1 MRAGV
6 ISLLVVAGLMAFPIG
21 ASAAKCSG
29 ASKVP
34 TASTL
39 KRAAKATL
47 CLVNRERRK
56 RGIPG
61 LRSSRRL
68 AKAAAKHS
76 RDMVKRGYFDHV
88 SPGGK
93 DPGYRISAAG
103 YRASAWGENIA
114 WGSGDLATPKSIVRA
129 WMKSEGHRENILR
142 RVFRD
147 SGMGLAIGAP
157 ANVGGTPAATY
168 SQDFGRA
175 AG

>member
-6 ISLLVVAGLMAFPIG
+6 ISLLVVAGLMAFPVG

-61 LRSSRRL
+61 LRSSRL
-68 AKAAAKHS
+68 FVMIK
-76 RDMVKRGYFDHV
+76 DRGY
-88 SPGGK
+88 PGGP
-93 DPGYRISAAG
+93 D
-103 YRASAWGENIA
+103 
-114 WGSGDLATPKSIVRA
+114 
-129 WMKSEGHRENILR
+129 HLR
-142 RVFRD
+142 RIVSR
-147 SGMGLAIGAP
+147 LRPKKP
-157 ANVGGTPAATY
+157 AEAFW
-168 SQDFGRA
+168 S
-175 AG
+175 